1 MYTRMD
7 KPTRKASITLIIQVN
22 FTSDIPYFE
31 IVANL
36 VEITGI
42 FVNTA
47 VNTSHPFHRFNAR
60 L

>member
-7 KPTRKASITLIIQVN
+7 KPTRKASITLIIQMK
-22 FTSDIPYFE
+22 FTSDIPYFG
-31 IVANL
+31 IAANL
-36 VEITGI
+36 VKITGI

-47 VNTSHPFHRFNAR
+47 VNTSHLLHRFNVR